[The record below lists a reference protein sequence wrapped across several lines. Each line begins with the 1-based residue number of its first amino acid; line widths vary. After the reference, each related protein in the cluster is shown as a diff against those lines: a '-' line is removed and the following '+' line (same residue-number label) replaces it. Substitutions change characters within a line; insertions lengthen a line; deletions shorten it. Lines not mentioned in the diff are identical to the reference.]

1 MMKEISLALIYTLI
15 ILTLHAAEEPSK
27 TEGVKYSS
35 ELLKMAEN
43 GDSESQRKLGQCYLV
58 GEGIKKNNEE
68 GIRWLQKAAE
78 AENLNALVL
87 LFGIYF
93 KGECGTARDTEKGI
107 SYLVK
112 VADKKTND
120 KQTQEYVAGFQAM
133 LGNFY
138 ETGSGIKKDI
148 NEALKWYEKSA
159 NAGNALGE
167 ASLGALYYDGKGV
180 SKDSAKAFQLFEKSA
195 IKNDIRGM
203 TGLAMCYYKGDGIEK
218 DYDKAYE
225 ILKRIVQINE
235 KQESA
240 LKIIGLCYYYGH
252 GVEKNEEIAKDY
264 FIKAKNAGANDVD
277 AFIIDITQNATNAY
291 RAKVCGSYR
300 VKGTNQ
306 NKTTYTGKAL
316 INSKNNH
323 IEIEWQIDKNN
334 GLPPD
339 RFNGVGFISSNNL
352 CVSFGG
358 NFRGAVLYSID
369 TNNNILEGKWIGHD
383 EPSQKNNLGTEQ
395 LVKESK

>member
-1 MMKEISLALIYTLI
+1 MKSKIIASLFLLCFSLGQT
-15 ILTLHAAEEPSK
+15 AEEPRK

-43 GDSESQRKLGQCYLV
+43 GDAESQRKLGQCYLV

-78 AENLNALVL
+78 VENLNALVL

-112 VADKKTND
+112 VADKRTND
-120 KQTQEYVAGFQAM
+120 KQAREYVAGFQAI

-138 ETGSGIKKDI
+138 ETGSGVKKNI

-195 IKNDIRGM
+195 MKNDVRGM
-203 TGLAMCYYKGDGIEK
+203 TGLAMCYYKGDGIAK
-218 DYDKAYE
+218 DYVKAYE
-225 ILKRIVQINE
+225 ILKRIVQVDD

-240 LKIIGLCYYYGH
+240 LKILGLCYYYGH
-252 GVEKNEEIAKDY
+252 GVEKNEETAKDY
-264 FIKAKNAGANDVD
+264 FIKAKNSGANDVD

-291 RAKVCGSYR
+291 RAKVCGSYK

-316 INSKNNH
+316 INSKDNH
-323 IEIEWQIDKNN
+323 MEIEWQIDKEN

-339 RFNGVGFISSNNL
+339 KFNGVGFIISNNL

-358 NFRGAVLYSID
+358 NFRGAVLYTID
-369 TNNNILEGKWIGHD
+369 TENNMLEGKWIGHD
-383 EPSQKNNLGTEQ
+383 EPTQKNNLGSEQ

>member
-1 MMKEISLALIYTLI
+1 M
-15 ILTLHAAEEPSK
+15 ILSLHAADDPSK
-27 TEGVKYSS
+27 SKAEKYSP
-35 ELLKMAEN
+35 ELLKKAEK
-43 GDSESQRKLGQCYLV
+43 GDPESQRKLGQCYLS
-58 GEGIKKNNEE
+58 GEGIEKNNEV
-68 GIRWLQKAAE
+68 GIKWLEKAAN
-78 AENLNALVL
+78 AENMNALVL

-112 VADKKTND
+112 VADKKTDD
-120 KQTQEYVAGFQAM
+120 KQTQEYVAGFQAI

-148 NEALKWYEKSA
+148 NEAFKWYEKSA

-180 SKDSAKAFQLFEKSA
+180 SKDSAKAFQLFQKSA
-195 IKNDIRGM
+195 MKNDIRGM

-225 ILKRIVQINE
+225 ILKRIVHADD

-252 GVEKNEEIAKDY
+252 GVEKNEEIAQDY
-264 FIKAKNAGANDVD
+264 FIKAKNSGANDVD
-277 AFIIDITQNATNAY
+277 AFIIDITQNATNACL
-291 RAKVCGSYR
+291 AKVCGSYR

-316 INSKNNH
+316 INSKDNH
-323 IEIEWQIDKNN
+323 IEIEWQIDKEN
-334 GLPPD
+334 GLPPEK
-339 RFNGVGFISSNNL
+339 FNGVGFISSNNL
-352 CVSFGG
+352 CIYYGG
-358 NFRGAVLYSID
+358 KFRGAALYTLNTD
-369 TNNNILEGKWIGHD
+369 HMILDGNWIGQD
-383 EPSQKNNLGTEQ
+383 EPTQKYQFGTEQ
-395 LVKESK
+395 LFKDSK

>member
-1 MMKEISLALIYTLI
+1 MKQISLAFIYTF
-15 ILTLHAAEEPSK
+15 ILLSLHAAEEPSK
-27 TEGVKYSS
+27 TEGVKYST
-35 ELLKMAEN
+35 ELLKMAQN

-58 GEGIKKNNEE
+58 GKGIKKNNEE

-93 KGECGTARDTEKGI
+93 KGECGIARDTEKGI

-120 KQTQEYVAGFQAM
+120 KQTQEYVAGFQAI

-159 NAGNALGE
+159 NAGSALGE
-167 ASLGALYYDGKGV
+167 AFLGTLYFDGKGV

-195 IKNDIRGM
+195 MKNDIRGM

-225 ILKRIVQINE
+225 ILKRIVQIDD

-291 RAKVCGSYR
+291 RAK
-300 VKGTNQ
+300 
-306 NKTTYTGKAL
+306 
-316 INSKNNH
+316 I
-323 IEIEWQIDKNN
+323 
-334 GLPPD
+334 P
-339 RFNGVGFISSNNL
+339 
-352 CVSFGG
+352 
-358 NFRGAVLYSID
+358 
-369 TNNNILEGKWIGHD
+369 
-383 EPSQKNNLGTEQ
+383 TE
-395 LVKESK
+395 

>member
-1 MMKEISLALIYTLI
+1 MKSKIIASLFLLCFSLGQT
-15 ILTLHAAEEPSK
+15 AEEPRK

-43 GDSESQRKLGQCYLV
+43 GDAESQRKLGQCYLV
-58 GEGIKKNNEE
+58 GEGIKKNNEV

-78 AENLNALVL
+78 VENLNALVL

-112 VADKKTND
+112 VADKRTND
-120 KQTQEYVAGFQAM
+120 KQAREYVAGFQAI

-138 ETGSGIKKDI
+138 ETGSGVKKNI

-195 IKNDIRGM
+195 MKNDVRGM
-203 TGLAMCYYKGDGIEK
+203 TGLAMCYYKGDGIAK
-218 DYDKAYE
+218 DYVKAYE
-225 ILKRIVQINE
+225 ILKRIVQVDD

-240 LKIIGLCYYYGH
+240 LKILGLCYYYGH
-252 GVEKNEEIAKDY
+252 GVEKYEETAKDY
-264 FIKAKNAGANDVD
+264 FIKAKNSGANDVD
-277 AFIIDITQNATNAY
+277 AFIIDITQNANNAY
-291 RAKVCGSYR
+291 RAKVCGTYR

-316 INSKNNH
+316 INSKDNH
-323 IEIEWQIDKNN
+323 MEIEWQIDKEN

-339 RFNGVGFISSNNL
+339 KFNGVGFIISNNL

-358 NFRGAVLYSID
+358 NFRGAVLYTID
-369 TNNNILEGKWIGHD
+369 TENNMLEGKWIGHD
-383 EPSQKNNLGTEQ
+383 EPTQKNNLGSEQ

>member
-1 MMKEISLALIYTLI
+1 MKSKIIASLFLLCFSLGQT
-15 ILTLHAAEEPSK
+15 AEEPRK

-43 GDSESQRKLGQCYLV
+43 GDAESQRKLGQCYLV

-78 AENLNALVL
+78 VENLNALVL

-112 VADKKTND
+112 VADKRTND
-120 KQTQEYVAGFQAM
+120 KQAREYVAGFQAI

-138 ETGSGIKKDI
+138 ETGSGVKKNI

-195 IKNDIRGM
+195 MKNDVRGM
-203 TGLAMCYYKGDGIEK
+203 TGLAMCYYKGDGIAK
-218 DYDKAYE
+218 DYVKAYE
-225 ILKRIVQINE
+225 ILKRIVQVDD

-240 LKIIGLCYYYGH
+240 LKILGLCYYYGH

-264 FIKAKNAGANDVD
+264 FIKAKNSGANDVD
-277 AFIIDITQNATNAY
+277 AFIIDITQNANNAY
-291 RAKVCGSYR
+291 RAKVCGTYR

-316 INSKNNH
+316 INSKDNH
-323 IEIEWQIDKNN
+323 MEIEWQIDKEN

-339 RFNGVGFISSNNL
+339 KFNGVGFIISNNL

-358 NFRGAVLYSID
+358 NFRGAVLYTID
-369 TNNNILEGKWIGHD
+369 TENNMLEGKWIGHD
-383 EPSQKNNLGTEQ
+383 EPTQKNNLGSEQ

>member
-1 MMKEISLALIYTLI
+1 MKSKIIASLFLLCFSLGQT
-15 ILTLHAAEEPSK
+15 AEEPRK

-43 GDSESQRKLGQCYLV
+43 GDAESQRKLGQCYLV

-78 AENLNALVL
+78 VENLNALVL

-112 VADKKTND
+112 VADKRTND
-120 KQTQEYVAGFQAM
+120 KQAREYVAGFQAI

-138 ETGSGIKKDI
+138 ETGSGVKKNI

-195 IKNDIRGM
+195 MKNDVRGM
-203 TGLAMCYYKGDGIEK
+203 TGLAMCYYKGDGIAK
-218 DYDKAYE
+218 DYVKAYE
-225 ILKRIVQINE
+225 ILKRIVQVDD

-240 LKIIGLCYYYGH
+240 LKILGLCYYYGH
-252 GVEKNEEIAKDY
+252 GVEKNEETAKDY
-264 FIKAKNAGANDVD
+264 FIKAKNSGANDVD
-277 AFIIDITQNATNAY
+277 AFIIDITQNANNAY
-291 RAKVCGSYR
+291 RAKVCGTYR

-316 INSKNNH
+316 INSKDNH
-323 IEIEWQIDKNN
+323 MEIEWQIDKEN

-339 RFNGVGFISSNNL
+339 KFNGVGFIISNNL

-358 NFRGAVLYSID
+358 NFRGAVLYTID
-369 TNNNILEGKWIGHD
+369 TENNMLEGKWIGHD
-383 EPSQKNNLGTEQ
+383 EPTQKNNLGSEQ